1 MKRTLTNYESSKR
14 IEPMITVDDT
24 HYFDIDYIVRLL
36 RDMQSGRYSTVECEK
51 EYICIENI
59 IQCLHTQEQFLSR
72 NYWIGGGDHD
82 DT

>member
-1 MKRTLTNYESSKR
+1 
-14 IEPMITVDDT
+14 MIAVGDT

-36 RDMQSGRYSTVECEK
+36 RDMQNGRYATVECEK

-59 IQCLHTQEQFLSR
+59 IQCLRTQEQFLSR
-72 NYWIGGGDHD
+72 NYWIGGGDRD

>member
-1 MKRTLTNYESSKR
+1 MTKTNYESSERK
-14 IEPMITVDDT
+14 EPMITVDDT

-36 RDMQSGRYSTVECEK
+36 RDMQSGRYSTFDCEK
-51 EYICIENI
+51 EYVCIENI
-59 IQCLHTQEQFLSR
+59 VQCLRTQEQFLSR

>member
-1 MKRTLTNYESSKR
+1 MTNYENSKR

-36 RDMQSGRYSTVECEK
+36 RDMQNGRYATVECEK
-51 EYICIENI
+51 EYVCIENI
-59 IQCLHTQEQFLSR
+59 VQCLRTQESFLSR
-72 NYWIGGGDHD
+72 NYWIGVEDHD